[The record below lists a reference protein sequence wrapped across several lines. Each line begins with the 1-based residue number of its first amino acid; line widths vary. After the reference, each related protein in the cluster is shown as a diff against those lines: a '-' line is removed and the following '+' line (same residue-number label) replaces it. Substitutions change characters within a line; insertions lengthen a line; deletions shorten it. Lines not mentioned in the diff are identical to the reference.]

1 MRRKLYYIG
10 VYFALII
17 GITGCGMAQ
26 AQGNIDVI
34 EKNETTITKTEIE
47 EIKISN
53 EIQSEE
59 IVWDTEF
66 TTRDLEVGYEE
77 ADATKVIFSDTG
89 IETEGNGVKIN
100 GTILTIEQEGSYVL
114 SGNCEEGQIIV
125 NVSDTEKVQ
134 LILKN
139 LELHCEKQS
148 PLYVKK
154 ADKVFLTLEEGTKNK
169 LSDGT
174 EYILEEENNNL
185 DGVIFS
191 KADLTINGSG
201 TLEIIGNYKHGVV
214 SKDDLVIT
222 GGEISVTAI
231 KGGLYGKDCVK
242 IKEGQFM
249 LNTGT
254 NAIKSD
260 NEEDS
265 DRGYVYI
272 CGGNFVI
279 QTDTDGIKGQNL
291 VWIANGSFQISAAE
305 DTIHSNG
312 DVWLE
317 GGNITLTAEDDAIHA
332 DGDLQIIDGKIDIL
346 KSYEGLEGAT
356 VTITGGEI
364 SLVSSDDGINAAG
377 GSDGEETTN
386 GRTPDNFRANSN
398 NFIKITGGII
408 KINASGDG
416 IDSNGNFYMDGGSVY
431 VDGSTSNAN
440 GALDYDGEAVIT
452 GGEIIAVGSSSM
464 AQNFGT
470 SSTQYSFL
478 YGFSQ
483 MQKQG
488 SSIILTDSEGVE
500 LFQYTPQ
507 KDYQSVLISL
517 PELKEDT
524 IYYLTS
530 GENEKVEITL
540 ESTISNIGIKG
551 FGIGGMGRPENRG
564 NGEMPQMPQSQEGME
579 AMPQRPERGDRGL
592 KGNKEME
599 IPENPSM

>member
-1 MRRKLYYIG
+1 M
-10 VYFALII
+10 
-17 GITGCGMAQ
+17 
-26 AQGNIDVI
+26 
-34 EKNETTITKTEIE
+34 
-47 EIKISN
+47 
-53 EIQSEE
+53 
-59 IVWDTEF
+59 
-66 TTRDLEVGYEE
+66 
-77 ADATKVIFSDTG
+77 
-89 IETEGNGVKIN
+89 
-100 GTILTIEQEGSYVL
+100 
-114 SGNCEEGQIIV
+114 
-125 NVSDTEKVQ
+125 
-134 LILKN
+134 
-139 LELHCEKQS
+139 
-148 PLYVKK
+148 
-154 ADKVFLTLEEGTKNK
+154 
-169 LSDGT
+169 
-174 EYILEEENNNL
+174 
-185 DGVIFS
+185 
-191 KADLTINGSG
+191 
-201 TLEIIGNYKHGVV
+201 
-214 SKDDLVIT
+214 
-222 GGEISVTAI
+222 
-231 KGGLYGKDCVK
+231 
-242 IKEGQFM
+242 
-249 LNTGT
+249 
-254 NAIKSD
+254 
-260 NEEDS
+260 
-265 DRGYVYI
+265 
-272 CGGNFVI
+272 
-279 QTDTDGIKGQNL
+279 
-291 VWIANGSFQISAAE
+291 
-305 DTIHSNG
+305 
-312 DVWLE
+312 WLE

-386 GRTPDNFRANSN
+386 GRPPDNFRANSN